1 MFIRFSAA
9 VPGLTFFGKT
19 DIIVQERK
27 NQNVN
32 ELIKQH
38 QQAIEDLCRKYSVSR
53 LELFG
58 SAASGA
64 FDPQSSDLDF
74 LVEFLPLEEGRYA
87 DAYFNLLFDLED
99 LFGRPVDL
107 VMPQAIRNRYFL
119 QAVNRHR
126 EVLYAD

>member
-1 MFIRFSAA
+1 M
-9 VPGLTFFGKT
+9 
-19 DIIVQERK
+19 
-27 NQNVN
+27 N

-38 QQAIEDLCRKYSVSR
+38 QHAIEDLCRKHSVSR

-58 SAASGA
+58 SAAAGA

-87 DAYFNLLFDLED
+87 DAYFDLLFDLEN
-99 LFGRPVDL
+99 LFGRAVDL
-107 VMPQAIRNRYFL
+107 VMPQAIRNPYFL

-126 EVLYAD
+126 ELLYAN